1 MVLLVTNLA
10 VGGQVCL
17 QLVNLKELGSLLRLL
32 KVSYYLIYS
41 VDELNMINP
50 FFLINSKDFHDGL
63 EVKDNLFLIIKSV
76 QILYI

>member
-1 MVLLVTNLA
+1 MVLLVTNLT
-10 VGGQVCL
+10 VGGHVCL

-32 KVSYYLIYS
+32 KVSYHLIYS
-41 VDELNMINP
+41 IDELNMINP
-50 FFLINSKDFHDGL
+50 VFLINSKDFHDGL